1 MDNLKPEESLNHIRE
16 MMSKSGKFRSLSGY
30 AVISA
35 GILTLVFSV
44 TFCNLYDINP
54 FNLNYSNLRL
64 LPDEHYSTALYFAML
79 LLGLSSLAGLIF
91 TRISANKRNEKFSSP
106 GGKNFIYNMAV
117 PMGFALLF
125 CIILFISHP
134 DLVLPVSLILYG
146 LTLFN
151 AGKFTHGALRY
162 LGISQMLLSLICLWM
177 MNYHILIWTFG
188 FGIVHIAFGLYMIIK
203 PERD

>member
-30 AVISA
+30 AVICA
-35 GILTLVFSV
+35 GILTIVFSV
-44 TFCNLYDINP
+44 AFCTLYDINP
-54 FNLNYSNLRL
+54 YNLNYDNLRL
-64 LPDEHYSTALYFAML
+64 LPEEHYSTALLFAML
-79 LLGLSSLAGLIF
+79 LLGMSVVAGLIF
-91 TRISANKRNEKFSSP
+91 TKISANKRSEKLSGP
-106 GGKNFIYNMAV
+106 GGRNFIYNITI
-117 PMGFALLF
+117 PMGFALIFCFLLF
-125 CIILFISHP
+125 GTHP

-162 LGISQMLLSLICLWM
+162 LGISQMFLSLICLGLM
-177 MNYHILIWTFG
+177 QYHILIWTFG